1 MVRKKPQLP
10 LIAAIL
16 CLFHVLSRVCLL
28 LRAIRGSKTEP
39 TSLTHGEIFV
49 KLLLEG
55 SNATN
60 YLRWASQPSR
70 QFDRWLWP
78 QQTWGP
84 SLGWHVRLP
93 LKGEVDGLRVWMQ
106 GSFSDC
112 ILYCTSLRQA
122 WTGNLSWWHRS
133 VRPLRICLYTV
144 SKNAHTHS
152 DISPLMKGFTTCFLL
167 GLRAPPYCYW
177 AVNECSF
184 LW

>member
-1 MVRKKPQLP
+1 MVKKS
-10 LIAAIL
+10 IN
-16 CLFHVLSRVCLL
+16 CLWLLQSRVTFMCC
-28 LRAIRGSKTEP
+28 RVQPVCVFASPSHQRSRTEP
-39 TSLTHGEIFV
+39 TSLTHGKIFV

-84 SLGWHVRLP
+84 SLGWHIRLP

-106 GSFSDC
+106 GSLSDC
-112 ILYCTSLRQA
+112 ILYSTSLGQA
-122 WTGNLSWWHRS
+122 RTGELSRCTTPANS
-133 VRPLRICLYTV
+133 PFIQF
-144 SKNAHTHS
+144 SKIAHTHS
-152 DISPLMKGFTTCFLL
+152 DTSPLMKGFTTCFLL

-177 AVNECSF
+177 AMNECSF